1 MILSQRIATELLPF
15 ITSNVKS
22 KSNVIIACSGGADST
37 ALSII
42 MSKIVLEYPLNIK
55 LIYINHNIRDEEIIN
70 KEKTY
75 VSNLASFLN
84 FDYSFSD
91 IKQNEFNTTHKGSIE
106 NTLRVLRYEKLTINA
121 QKFSSNVIL
130 TGHTAT
136 DNAETILF
144 NIVRGTGLK
153 GIEGINKK
161 LIKKTDSK
169 NMQILR
175 PLLDIQRI
183 TTENICSENNIV
195 PMTDIS
201 NKDLKFTRNRIR
213 NKIIPELNKINPK
226 TIDALNKLGN
236 IAKINNK
243 SNKQHIDY
251 FYHKLISEKGLNKK
265 INDVIVFRILPDS
278 IRSELIR
285 RIMGNTSVK
294 NQFSMEHIQK
304 IDKLLGSEGNKHY
317 DLPDGYKFIK
327 EYNIARFE
335 KKINIKI

>member
-15 ITSNVKS
+15 IARNVKS

-42 MSKIVLEYPLNIK
+42 MSKIVHEYPLNIK

-75 VSNLASFLN
+75 VSNLASLLN

-91 IKQNEFNTTHKGSIE
+91 IKRNEFNTIHKGSIE
-106 NTLRVLRYEKLTINA
+106 NTLRVLRYDKLTINA

-175 PLLDIQRI
+175 PLLGIQRI

-195 PMTDIS
+195 PMTDSS
-201 NKDLKFTRNRIR
+201 NKDLRFTRNRIR

-226 TIDALNKLGN
+226 TIDAINKLSGIVKN
-236 IAKINNK
+236 NNK
-243 SNKQHIDY
+243 SNQEYIDH
-251 FYHKLISEKGLNKK
+251 FFCKLISKKGLSTT
-265 INDVIVFRILPDS
+265 INDLIVFRILPDS

-285 RIMGNTSVK
+285 RIMSNKSVK
-294 NQFSMEHIQK
+294 KQFSMEHIRK
-304 IDKLLGSEGNKHY
+304 IDKLLCSYGNKHY
-317 DLPDGYKFIK
+317 DLPDGYKFTK

>member
-1 MILSQRIATELLPF
+1 MILSQRIAIELLPF
-15 ITSNVKS
+15 IISNVKI
-22 KSNVIIACSGGADST
+22 KSNVIIGCSGGADST

-42 MSKIVLEYPLNIK
+42 MSKIIPEYPLNIK
-55 LIYINHNIRDEEIIN
+55 LTYINHNIRNKEIIN

-91 IKQNEFNTTHKGSIE
+91 IEENEFDTIHNGSVE
-106 NTLRVLRYEKLTINA
+106 NTLRVLRYEKLAINA
-121 QKFSSNVIL
+121 QKFNSNVIL

-161 LIKKTDSK
+161 LIRKINS
-169 NMQILR
+169 NSLQILR
-175 PLLDIQRI
+175 PILDIQRI
-183 TTENICSENNIV
+183 TTENICSENNIL

-226 TIDALNKLGN
+226 TIDALNKLSS
-236 IAKINNK
+236 IAKNNNE
-243 SNKQHIDY
+243 SNREYIDH
-251 FYHKLISEKGLNKK
+251 FYYKLISEKDLSKT
-265 INDVIVFRILPDS
+265 INDLIVFRILPDS
-278 IRSELIR
+278 IRTELIR
-285 RIMGNTSVK
+285 RIMSNKSVK
-294 NQFSMEHIQK
+294 KQFNMEHIHK
-304 IDKLLGSEGNKHY
+304 IDKLLFLEGNKQY
-317 DLPDGYKFIK
+317 DLPNGYKFTK

-335 KKINIKI
+335 RKINIKI